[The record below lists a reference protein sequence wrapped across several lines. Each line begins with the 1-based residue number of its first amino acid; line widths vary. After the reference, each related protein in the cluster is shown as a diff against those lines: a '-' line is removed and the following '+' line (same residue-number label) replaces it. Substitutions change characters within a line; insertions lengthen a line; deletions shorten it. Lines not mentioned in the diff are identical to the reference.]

1 MAIRKT
7 QGIGAALSLAL
18 LAACAQAPTPAW
30 RSEAHS
36 ALGRYE
42 NLFMR
47 GEIRLAQLNFE
58 RALKEVSATG
68 DFTQVNRVQLARC
81 ALETGVL
88 EFTPC
93 PGYHA
98 QAADPAQQAYLRFLG
113 GSWSDDDVA
122 LLPVQYRKFAA
133 TARQSAQPVN
143 QTIAE
148 IASPLSRLVAVGV
161 AVERRQFDGA
171 TLELATD
178 TASREGWRRPLLVYL
193 GQLKTIAEAKGD
205 MEKARQLQER
215 LDLVL
220 DSLKDER

>member
-7 QGIGAALSLAL
+7 QGIGAALTLAL
-18 LAACAQAPTPAW
+18 LAACAHAPTPAW
-30 RSEAHS
+30 RSEAHG
-36 ALGRYE
+36 ALERYE
-42 NLFMR
+42 AFFLR
-47 GEIRLAQLNFE
+47 GENRLAQLNFE

-68 DFTQVNRVQLARC
+68 GFAQVNRVQLARC

-88 EFTPC
+88 EFTSC

-98 QAADPAQQAYLRFLG
+98 QSADPAQQAYLRFLAG
-113 GSWSDDDVA
+113 NWTDDDVA
-122 LLPVQYRKFAA
+122 RLPVQYRKFAA

-148 IASPLSRLVAVGV
+148 IASPLSRLVAVGI
-161 AVERRQFDGA
+161 AVERRQFDQA
-171 TLELATD
+171 TLELAAD

-193 GQLKTIAEAKGD
+193 GQLKAIAETKGET
-205 MEKARQLQER
+205 EKARQIQER

-220 DSLKDER
+220 DSLKGEH